1 MRSPVKSV
9 YQDALLEGFIGKY
22 GPVDDAS
29 IAAADKHAI
38 ELKKR
43 YARARTE
50 EERERWINLA
60 SEATLKANMM
70 RAERD
75 FLQRQGREV
84 RGAARVDA
92 RGAPAHRTFAGTDE
106 EHAAAVRMQRIQRGR
121 AARDRVKAM
130 RRERASNRA
139 AERDDARVRHD
150 AAARIQA
157 ALRAKTA
164 RERVGKMRAEE
175 RVAAAKARVAR
186 NAAAERA
193 ARWREPE
200 PAFEAP
206 YLHSAMSS
214 SREATPVKSRG
225 PASASSREATPVK
238 SRPASASSREA
249 AATATA
255 VLSSPTQ
262 RRPASG
268 ITFPGEDDHVR
279 RMRAFRERVEAKAN
293 AIGSL
298 PARRTRPAPPP
309 KPSPAKS
316 ILKSPADRPRSSPAV
331 QFASPASSRGF
342 LDDDAAVVRSAEA
355 PSPGAR
361 YVARPR
367 EARRSL
373 RVSFELAEDSL
384 ERREDSPA
392 TMALKAELA
401 MDERFRLK
409 SVPRD
414 AVAAAREAER
424 ALSTAEAAV
433 ATATRNKAARDRVK
447 ARAG

>member
-1 MRSPVKSV
+1 MAGPYARSPEKASPSTGSPLMRDIPGSPSRGGSKRAPRSAPPRPGSDVRQLRSPVKSV
-9 YQDALLEGFIGKY
+9 YQDALLEGFMGKY

-139 AERDDARVRHD
+139 RDDARVRHD

-157 ALRAKTA
+157 AVRAKTA

-175 RVAAAKARVAR
+175 RVAAARARVAR

-200 PAFEAP
+200 QTFESP
-206 YLHSAMSS
+206 YLHSA
-214 SREATPVKSRG
+214 P
-225 PASASSREATPVK
+225 SSREATPVK
-238 SRPASASSREA
+238 SRPASASSRDEA
-249 AATATA
+249 TTVTTTATTTTTA
-255 VLSSPTQ
+255 
-262 RRPASG
+262 
-268 ITFPGEDDHVR
+268 
-279 RMRAFRERVEAKAN
+279 
-293 AIGSL
+293 
-298 PARRTRPAPPP
+298 
-309 KPSPAKS
+309 
-316 ILKSPADRPRSSPAV
+316 
-331 QFASPASSRGF
+331 ASPSGVGR
-342 LDDDAAVVRSAEA
+342 
-355 PSPGAR
+355 
-361 YVARPR
+361 
-367 EARRSL
+367 
-373 RVSFELAEDSL
+373 
-384 ERREDSPA
+384 
-392 TMALKAELA
+392 
-401 MDERFRLK
+401 
-409 SVPRD
+409 
-414 AVAAAREAER
+414 
-424 ALSTAEAAV
+424 
-433 ATATRNKAARDRVK
+433 
-447 ARAG
+447 RAG